1 MSAET
6 FDDQPAKASRGMWPR
21 FVLAIVLVA
30 LFAGATTATAI
41 LLDVAQIGDDIS
53 GKPLTGV
60 DNIVVPPGAGK
71 PQTLLL
77 IGSDRRY
84 ADRKDKHNARSDTI
98 ILLRL
103 DPNANAITVLSIPR
117 DLKVTLK
124 PGAAP
129 DKINAAYSL
138 GGPAATARIVKK
150 VLSSPGHPFEINH
163 IVNINFGGFRD
174 AVNTL
179 GCVYA
184 DVDRNYFNDNNP
196 PVSSPTDYATID
208 IKPGYQRLCGQD
220 ALDYVRFRHLDTD
233 IVRSARQQDFLSQAK
248 AQYGTGKLFSN
259 RHRLAKIFGA
269 YTQSD
274 KELHSTG
281 GIIKLL
287 DLGIL
292 TAGKPVQ
299 EVHFPAIF
307 GTSPDDPFVTANP
320 GAVHK
325 AVAQFMSAQG
335 APKAKPKPK
344 KPKRKKKSSGGLPP
358 GMVDATTSGQQ
369 QAALLKGHT
378 RVPIYYPRYITDTGS
393 YQTPQGGV
401 YPRAYRIKV
410 GGKPYPAYRMTI
422 FGGGL
427 GQYYGVQGTT
437 WRDPPVLRSP
447 SETRVVN
454 GRKLDLYYDGR
465 RLRFVA
471 WHTPKAVYWIAN
483 TLLETVGEQQ
493 MLAMAASLTRYHG

>member
-1 MSAET
+1 VSAET
-6 FDDQPAKASRGMWPR
+6 FDDRPVKASRGMWPR
-21 FVLAIVLVA
+21 FVAAMVIVA

-53 GKPLTGV
+53 GKALTGL
-60 DNIVVPPGAGK
+60 DGIVVPPGAGK

-77 IGSDRRY
+77 VGSDRRY

-103 DPNANAITVLSIPR
+103 DPDANAITVLSIPR

-129 DKINAAYSL
+129 DKINAAYSV
-138 GGPAATARIVKK
+138 GGPAMTARVVKK
-150 VLSSPGHPFEINH
+150 ELSWPGHPFEINH

-208 IKPGYQRLCGQD
+208 IQPGYQRLCGQD

-233 IVRSARQQDFLSQAK
+233 IVRSARQQDFLRQAK

-259 RHRLAKIFGA
+259 RHRLAKIFGR

-274 KELHSTG
+274 KELHSSS

-292 TAGKPVQ
+292 TAGKPIQ
-299 EVHFPAIF
+299 EIHFPVIF
-307 GTSPDDPFVTANP
+307 GTSPDDPFVTAKRR
-320 GAVHK
+320 AVHK
-325 AVAQFMSAQG
+325 AVQRFMDAAG
-335 APKAKPKPK
+335 APKPKAEPTKPKG
-344 KPKRKKKSSGGLPP
+344 KKKSPAGLPP
-358 GMVDATTSGQQ
+358 GMVDATSSAQQ

-378 RVPIYYPRYITDTGS
+378 RVPIYYPRYITSTGS
-393 YQTPQGGV
+393 FQTPVQNV

-410 GGKPYPAYRMTI
+410 AGKPYPAYRMTI
-422 FGGGL
+422 FNGVL

-447 SETRVVN
+447 SESRVVN
-454 GRKLDLYYDGR
+454 GRKLDLYYDGP

-471 WHTPKAVYWIAN
+471 WRTPKAVYWVSN
-483 TLLETVGEQQ
+483 TLLEDVGEKQ